1 MTRYFTRFFFFIAL
15 LFTQLGMSS
24 FGFLEPA
31 GLMKVAR
38 KTNVAV
44 RDSTSLAIPTNSV
57 AMVEEAKDRVKEQ
70 SKNTNSLWTSLLVQ
84 KVHFYMKSFVGKMC
98 FVCVKCAHV
107 VVMLVI
113 ESFIK

>member
-1 MTRYFTRFFFFIAL
+1 MTRYFTRFVFFITL

-31 GLMKVAR
+31 GLMKIAR
-38 KTNVAV
+38 KPNALSSDSSMVAAH
-44 RDSTSLAIPTNSV
+44 SNSV
-57 AMVEEAKDRVKEQ
+57 AIMENAKERVKEQ

-98 FVCVKCAHV
+98 FVCVKCAHI

-113 ESFIK
+113 ESFVK